1 MTLGE
6 KLYTLRAKRNMT
18 QEQLAEKLGV
28 GQSMISKYESG
39 TYNWS
44 IRSLS
49 EVSSKLGLDLTLSID
64 EKEMTPKLGE
74 GIPSINSDVCETSV
88 FPEAA

>member
-1 MTLGE
+1 
-6 KLYTLRAKRNMT
+6 
-18 QEQLAEKLGV
+18 
-28 GQSMISKYESG
+28 MISKYESG

-74 GIPSINSDVCETSV
+74 GIPSINSNVCEMPS
-88 FPEAA
+88 FNAA